1 MIKQLRQKQR
11 IDKLP
16 NDVRVHKHRFGKWI
30 YLTLLFGFFL
40 WISDMFIGP
49 LLRLQADGL
58 VVADRISIAT
68 PFPAQVIDVT
78 VAPGSKVKKGDVL
91 AQVSSV
97 NLTQDIASLTARNAD
112 LLIKRVDIERKT
124 RIAEAVM
131 PIAQDRAAKAEAA
144 LETIKNVRKRG
155 HVTQVIWTHTLQERY
170 ASNERVAELE
180 AEIHMARTSVSAADA
195 AIADSLT
202 ALNELRLAY
211 NEGIVA
217 APEDGI
223 VGLKAARPGD
233 VLTLG
238 EPIMSL
244 YGSRPYVLAYLE
256 TGTLYTVSPGDEVRL
271 SNGFTQTKGWV
282 TEVLPVA
289 DQLPEEF
296 RKAFQPRGRSQVVRI
311 EIAENATFPLFSEVY
326 VSGMGWLAKG
336 NRESGTEPEA
346 ER

>member
-11 IDKLP
+11 IDSLP
-16 NDVRVHKHRFGKWI
+16 NDVRIHKHRFGRWI
-30 YLTLLFGFFL
+30 YLFLLFGFFL
-40 WISDMFIGP
+40 WISDLFIGP

-58 VVADRISIAT
+58 VVSDRISIAT
-68 PFPAQVIDVT
+68 PFAAQVVDVT
-78 VAPGSKVKKGDVL
+78 VAPGSKVKAGDVL
-91 AQVSSV
+91 AQVNSID
-97 NLTQDIASLTARNAD
+97 LTKDIASMTARNAD
-112 LLIKRVDIERKT
+112 LLIKRVDIERRT

-131 PIAQDRAAKAEAA
+131 PIAQDRAVKADAA
-144 LETIKNVRKRG
+144 LQTIQDVRKRG
-155 HVTQVIWTHTLQERY
+155 HVTQIIWTATLQERFT
-170 ASNERVAELE
+170 SNERVAELE

-211 NEGIVA
+211 NSGIVS

-233 VLTLG
+233 ILPVG
-238 EPIMSL
+238 EPIMTL
-244 YGSRPYVLAYLE
+244 YGSKPYVLAYLE

-282 TEVLPVA
+282 SEVLPVA

-296 RKAFQPRGRSQVVRI
+296 RKTFQPRGRSQVVRI
-311 EIAENATFPLFSEVY
+311 EIAENATFPLFSEVF

-336 NRESGTEPEA
+336 TRETGPEK
-346 ER
+346 